1 MNHQALVRP
10 NMPGSTP
17 APAPQ
22 GMSSVYGSRMPPHF
36 THGSR
41 AENGGNAYNSGHS
54 HQQSSPTT
62 EFHNADNSPV
72 RKGSPGGD
80 QKRTEYSTTN
90 KSTREL
96 IRSSSAKVRQ
106 RVLQEKTL
114 TKIVSKLPYELRETV
129 TAVLTMA
136 FSTSENAQ
144 KDLDVSNQESLVLK
158 SELGKKIQEIHTL
171 QKSVDIYKAQIK
183 GLEESVA
190 TLKDNI
196 DSRQKF
202 SLKHRSAMT
211 RLATTNRM
219 LIDALDAL
227 QGNASS
233 NPLSK
238 GLSNMSTLEEL
249 PPPGRPGQ
257 LAPLQNPMGK
267 GPKDHKDYEDKV
279 NKLATSQNDKLR
291 ESLLKIAREHY
302 RSMKNVEHL
311 ENKVSELK
319 LALRAQEQVNRNFK
333 TELEELKALHQADA
347 QAMEDN
353 KSTIDIPNVQFKDK
367 SFGYLDDRFKVS
379 YHIKITL
386 PIAFAN
392 SCVYYSS
399 LPGFD

>member
-10 NMPGSTP
+10 TMPGSTP
-17 APAPQ
+17 SPAPH
-22 GMSSVYGSRMPPHF
+22 GMSSIYASRLPPHF
-36 THGSR
+36 
-41 AENGGNAYNSGHS
+41 ANGQKPEKNTSAAIGYNSQQQQQQQQQQQHS
-54 HQQSSPTT
+54 PTEHYHHADNNSPARESSPF
-62 EFHNADNSPV
+62 EHQRRSGEQSGHKV
-72 RKGSPGGD
+72 
-80 QKRTEYSTTN
+80 Q
-90 KSTREL
+90 STREI
-96 IRSSSAKVRQ
+96 IRSSSAKMRQ

-158 SELGKKIQEIHTL
+158 SELSKKIQEIHTL
-171 QKSVDIYKAQIK
+171 QKSVEIYKAQIK
-183 GLEESVA
+183 SLEESVE

-202 SLKHRSAMT
+202 SLKNRSAMT

-227 QGNASS
+227 QGNASA
-233 NPLSK
+233 PLAK
-238 GLSNMSTLEEL
+238 GLSNVSTLEEL

-257 LAPLQNPMGK
+257 LAPLPANTGK
-267 GPKDHKDYEDKV
+267 GPKDQKEFEDKL
-279 NKLATSQNDKLR
+279 NKMANSQNDKLR

-319 LALRAQEQVNRNFK
+319 LSLRAQEQVNRNFK

-353 KSTIDIPNVQFKDK
+353 KSTIDIPPKSIKEK

-379 YHIKITL
+379 EFYTVS
-386 PIAFAN
+386 N
-392 SCVYYSS
+392 T
-399 LPGFD
+399 